1 MGELPVAGVAHLLT
15 IFNTGKSGAKS
26 KFNDFLFFADKAEED
41 VFPPNAALAAISLHA
56 EKKLPMIFLSAMP
69 TIKEAARQATE
80 TPKVRAY
87 VSRCGHACILA
98 PTQIDGKI
106 KGVISV
112 DNGMCGI
119 IQFHDIDKKNVTF
132 MAELKSKPDFAY
144 IVEGWVKIVSS

>member
-1 MGELPVAGVAHLLT
+1 MGELPLARVAHLLT

-26 KFNDFLFFADKAEED
+26 NFSDFLFFAEKSDED
-41 VFPPNAALAAISLHA
+41 VFPANAALAAISLHA
-56 EKKLPMIFLSAMP
+56 EKKLPVIFLNAMK
-69 TIKEAARQATE
+69 TIREAAKQATE

-98 PTQIDGKI
+98 PTQVDGKI
-106 KGVISV
+106 KGIISV

-132 MAELKSKPDFAY
+132 MAELKPKPDFAY
-144 IVEGWVKIVSS
+144 ISEGWLKIVSS